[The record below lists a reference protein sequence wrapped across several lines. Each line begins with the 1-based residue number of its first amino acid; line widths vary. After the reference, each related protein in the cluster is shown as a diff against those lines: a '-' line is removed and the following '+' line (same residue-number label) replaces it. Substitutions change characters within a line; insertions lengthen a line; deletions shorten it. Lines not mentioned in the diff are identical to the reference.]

1 MKGKWLPGCYPGEQR
16 GEDLLGDDE
25 PGDGHEASSN
35 TPIKHLAPGV
45 VQQVDPGTKP
55 ERKFMRANQ
64 VRPTQYPTPNVSNRF
79 LRSLGIGVKTHTD
92 RVGKSRWQQ
101 GCRNK
106 SISTPAPF
114 CPALKPELV
123 RIAPTPLHSPPP
135 ESWGQMA
142 NA

>member
-1 MKGKWLPGCYPGEQR
+1 MKGRWLPGCYPGEQR

-55 ERKFMRANQ
+55 ERRFMRTNQ

-79 LRSLGIGVKTHTD
+79 LRSLGIGVKTTQIEWASPD
-92 RVGKSRWQQ
+92 GSRVAETSPSPHLLLSVQLLN
-101 GCRNK
+101 RNL
-106 SISTPAPF
+106 SA
-114 CPALKPELV
+114 
-123 RIAPTPLHSPPP
+123 
-135 ESWGQMA
+135 
-142 NA
+142 